1 MCFHGASLQCSC
13 PSYRA
18 AEWETLVG
26 PGGAGRRKGG
36 GLFMVDWMVL
46 VVRPEAEDFD
56 WRTVKTGGPLP
67 CRSFSYY
74 SVLLGSSGRSFSPH
88 KQNL

>member
-26 PGGAGRRKGG
+26 PGGAGRG
-36 GLFMVDWMVL
+36 GLLMVDWMVA
-46 VVRPEAEDFD
+46 VGPEAEDQ
-56 WRTVKTGGPLP
+56 RRQAAL
-67 CRSFSYY
+67 CRVSCFYIIPFCWDLTADLFS
-74 SVLLGSSGRSFSPH
+74 LT
-88 KQNL
+88 KQIL